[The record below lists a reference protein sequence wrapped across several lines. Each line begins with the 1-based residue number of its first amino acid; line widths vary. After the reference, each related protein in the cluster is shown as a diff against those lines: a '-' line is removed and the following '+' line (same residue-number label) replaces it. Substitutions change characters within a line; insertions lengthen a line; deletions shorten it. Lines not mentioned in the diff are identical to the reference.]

1 MKDYNTEFM
10 NQLSKL
16 SPLEFCGLARLF
28 GVPIVYKKENDE
40 IDAREFDDV
49 FSDIMKVF
57 SGFNREDKRD
67 ALRFVKGSN
76 RSKLGRAIEN
86 GSNPK
91 NS

>member
-1 MKDYNTEFM
+1 M
-10 NQLSKL
+10 
-16 SPLEFCGLARLF
+16 
-28 GVPIVYKKENDE
+28 
-40 IDAREFDDV
+40 DAREFDDV